1 MINDVTSDLMARVEI
16 LSGPERRRAWSDA
29 EKLAILEEIAS
40 SGVGVAAIARRH
52 DVSPQQVYGW
62 RRHFRRNA
70 PGDEAPM
77 LVPVTL
83 VESAEPDRRNTS
95 ASLQKP
101 VRKAGVGRIEIR
113 CLNGRVLTVEA
124 QLDTLILKALIRSVE
139 DA

>member
-16 LSGPERRRAWSDA
+16 FSGRERRRFWSDA

-40 SGVGVAAIARRH
+40 SGAGVAAIARRH

-70 PGDEAPM
+70 SGEQTPM

-83 VESAEPDRRNTS
+83 VEGAEPGRRTS
-95 ASLQKP
+95 APSQKP

-113 CLNGRVLTVEA
+113 CLNGRVLMVEA
-124 QLDTLILKALIRSVE
+124 MLDAQMLKALIRSVE